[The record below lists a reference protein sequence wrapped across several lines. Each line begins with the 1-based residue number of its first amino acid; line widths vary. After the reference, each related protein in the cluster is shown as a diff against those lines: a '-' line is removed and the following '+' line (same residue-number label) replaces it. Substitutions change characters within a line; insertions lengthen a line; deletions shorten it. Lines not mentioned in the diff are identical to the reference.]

1 MYPAMPSVRSTQ
13 HPSPAV
19 SRANSPTAQ
28 ENSIAMPPPPADPP
42 MPNSLT
48 PIHMPTLQEIQDAGY
63 HNFVLKIIAVKST
76 RANYNPAEA
85 VQHLNAVLQDTLAS
99 KSGVHDIPRELYR
112 VVYEEPP
119 PGTFG
124 TNGQFLCRIPK
135 PLEGYIADLTAPKN
149 EHGPLAF
156 TGDDWD
162 NAYKLELTTFTQKQF
177 SAEMSREKNEK
188 YWLHIILDRGNTLS
202 KRTLYELTAQHLSKF
217 GMTIQ
222 GHERAFFEKPDSNKE
237 QGSGKWH
244 CEYIL
249 DEDSRRGQDPT
260 RRGQLLGH
268 LPAQVDGDR
277 PGNARARQDLGQAGK
292 YHLDLR
298 SLRHVLEAHPALR
311 GPRSEEISRPKAR
324 VQTSGQRERA
334 APHGQEGREEV
345 CILSTY
351 ENTSGRHPHTK
362 KSALH
367 GADAMSRPQDS
378 ESECVSNVRVPAA
391 ERGRVSRFRLI
402 SRASLRTAALIA
414 ASTSAS
420 IAISMRF
427 SSLGLCIS
435 PASSVSTYCSL
446 IYSRSTPRGA
456 TTCEITHG
464 GSSVAKTR
472 MKDWLAGDRAREMP
486 AES

>member
-1 MYPAMPSVRSTQ
+1 MPSVRSTQ

-19 SRANSPTAQ
+19 SRANSPPAQ
-28 ENSIAMPPPPADPP
+28 ENTGGSIAMPPPPADPP
-42 MPNSLT
+42 MSNSLT
-48 PIHMPTLQEIQDAGY
+48 PTHKPTLQEIQDAGY

-99 KSGVHDIPRELYR
+99 KSGIPDIPRELYR

-135 PLEGYIADLTAPKN
+135 PLESYITDLTAPKN

-222 GHERAFFEKPDSNKE
+222 GHERAFFEMPDGNKE

-249 DEDSRRGQDPT
+249 DED
-260 RRGQLLGH
+260 
-268 LPAQVDGDR
+268 
-277 PGNARARQDLGQAGK
+277 K
-292 YHLDLR
+292 
-298 SLRHVLEAHPALR
+298 
-311 GPRSEEISRPKAR
+311 I
-324 VQTSGQRERA
+324 
-334 APHGQEGREEV
+334 
-345 CILSTY
+345 
-351 ENTSGRHPHTK
+351 
-362 KSALH
+362 
-367 GADAMSRPQDS
+367 
-378 ESECVSNVRVPAA
+378 
-391 ERGRVSRFRLI
+391 
-402 SRASLRTAALIA
+402 
-414 ASTSAS
+414 
-420 IAISMRF
+420 
-427 SSLGLCIS
+427 
-435 PASSVSTYCSL
+435 
-446 IYSRSTPRGA
+446 PRGA
-456 TTCEITHG
+456 GNYWDITQLKWMETDPETHERAKIWVKPENITSIFGACGTCWKHIQLCEGHEVKKFLG
-464 GSSVAKTR
+464 QKRESKQVANESAQRR
-472 MKDWLAGDRAREMP
+472 MAKK
-486 AES
+486 AEKKFAF